1 MDRVKGKNAI
11 ITGSARG
18 IGKSIAKKLAEE
30 GANVVIV
37 DVNLEAAEATAKE
50 LEALG
55 VKTMAMKTNVVN
67 YDEVVE
73 MINKTKEEFGSV
85 DILVNNAGI
94 TRDKLILRMTPE
106 DFDLVI
112 NVNLKGVFNGIKAA
126 FPVMMKQQSGKI
138 VNIASVIGLMGNVS
152 QANYSASKGGVI
164 ALTKT
169 AARELAKRGVN
180 VNAVAPGYI
189 QTPMTDELSD
199 KVKDAIIGTIPMQK
213 MGQPE
218 DVAKL
223 VLFLSSEDSDYIT
236 GQTITVAGGMVM
248 SS

>member
-50 LEALG
+50 FEALG
-55 VKTMAMKTNVVN
+55 VKTMALKTNVVN

-73 MINKTKEEFGSV
+73 MITKTKEEFGSV

-169 AARELAKRGVN
+169 AAKELAKRGVN